1 MDIPRVIANRFRIE
15 CEIGRGGMGTVY
27 LATHLGLERPVA
39 IKVLK
44 AEFAADPEVAERFM
58 REARTMARLRHTRA
72 AMIFDAGS
80 LPDGRPFIVMEHVE
94 GATLADVLAREGRFS
109 PERAVRIACEICDV
123 LAEAHALGIVHRDLK
138 PSNIMLNERGVS
150 VLDFG
155 IAKVLTASADVT
167 KTHATTESGLI
178 IGTPRYMSPEQCMG
192 RQVGTASDLYSV
204 GVLVYEMLSGEP
216 PFTDQLQS
224 AVLVRQATAAPPP
237 LMARCPEAP
246 RRLALATHTL
256 LAKNPSDRPKS
267 AREARAMLERSI
279 QNTAQ
284 LSMPEETAPFA
295 NTLATI
301 NTRSSNGS
309 RLIAAATIL
318 AMLGGLFFAW
328 SNSNT
333 TSARSKAGSASRPG
347 ASRPVASSSSPAAA
361 TDVQPDFV
369 NDFED
374 AGREASAAPLI
385 PASLSGDAAR
395 QIAATVSADGA
406 VTEARV
412 LRTVRGTSIAAVR
425 DERQRSG
432 MSQLV
437 LMEPRGALGG
447 FRVAARATL
456 DKEGFRGARWTTQ
469 VLDTDADG
477 YDEII
482 CTGTD
487 SRDDPFSRRLVL
499 YVPRTRQS
507 YSMRVGLDSRESKAI
522 RVRWSSNAGG
532 DKAKPYRAALRA
544 RALADLPQAKL

>member
-192 RQVGTASDLYSV
+192 RPVGTASDLYSV
-204 GVLVYEMLSGEP
+204 GVLVYEMLSGQP

-246 RRLALATHTL
+246 RRLAMATHTL
-256 LAKNPSDRPKS
+256 LAKNPSDRPQS

-279 QNTAQ
+279 QNTGQ
-284 LSMPEETAPFA
+284 LVMPEETAPFA
-295 NTLATI
+295 NTLATM

-328 SNSNT
+328 SNINT
-333 TSARSKAGSASRPG
+333 TSARGKAGNAAARPG
-347 ASRPVASSSSPAAA
+347 SSSSSSPAAA
-361 TDVQPDFV
+361 TAAAAARTDFV

-374 AGREASAAPLI
+374 EGREATPAAVI

-406 VTEARV
+406 VSEARV
-412 LRTVRGTSIAAVR
+412 LRTLRGTSIAAVR

-437 LMEPRGALGG
+437 LMESRGATGG
-447 FRVAARATL
+447 FRVAARAQL
-456 DKEGFRGARWTTQ
+456 DKEGFSGARWTTQ
-469 VLDTDADG
+469 VSDTDADG
-477 YDEII
+477 YDEVI

>member
-1 MDIPRVIANRFRIE
+1 
-15 CEIGRGGMGTVY
+15 
-27 LATHLGLERPVA
+27 
-39 IKVLK
+39 
-44 AEFAADPEVAERFM
+44 
-58 REARTMARLRHTRA
+58 
-72 AMIFDAGS
+72 
-80 LPDGRPFIVMEHVE
+80 
-94 GATLADVLAREGRFS
+94 
-109 PERAVRIACEICDV
+109 VRIACEICDV

-192 RQVGTASDLYSV
+192 RPVGTASDLYSV
-204 GVLVYEMLSGEP
+204 GVLVYEMLSGQP

-246 RRLALATHTL
+246 RRLAMATHTL
-256 LAKNPSDRPKS
+256 LAKNPSDRPQS

-284 LSMPEETAPFA
+284 LVMPEEVAPFA

-328 SNSNT
+328 SNSST
-333 TSARSKAGSASRPG
+333 TSARSKASPARPG
-347 ASRPVASSSSPAAA
+347 VSSSAPNTTTTAA
-361 TDVQPDFV
+361 TVPTKFA
-369 NDFED
+369 NDFEETD
-374 AGREASAAPLI
+374 REARAFEI

-395 QIAATVSADGA
+395 QIAASVSTDGA
-406 VTEARV
+406 VSEARV

-425 DERQRSG
+425 DERQRGGTSH
-432 MSQLV
+432 LF
-437 LMEPRGALGG
+437 LMETRGALGG

-456 DKEGFRGARWTTQ
+456 DKEGFRGAKWTTE
-469 VLDTDADG
+469 VLDADADG

-487 SRDDPFSRRLVL
+487 SRDDPFSRRLVI